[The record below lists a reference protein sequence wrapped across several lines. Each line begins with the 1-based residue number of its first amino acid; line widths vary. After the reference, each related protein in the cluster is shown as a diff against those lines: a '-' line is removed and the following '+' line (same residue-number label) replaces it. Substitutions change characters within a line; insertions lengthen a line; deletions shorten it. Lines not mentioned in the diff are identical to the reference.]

1 MLQVPVEAIADPEML
16 SGVNESDRVILIV
29 DDDLAVKLKLK
40 EWLVDAGYKS
50 LFANT
55 AEQGWRVL
63 TDFARQIW
71 LVVVDVEA
79 PGIYERIAVL
89 DRIVEMAHEKN
100 LQVIVMSS
108 SEETITN
115 AVERG
120 CHDYITKPLI
130 KQLLLKRVSVLKILS
145 SIQAEKE
152 AAKLTIKEDTSSRTL
167 TLHKLVNFWD
177 MRHNFVFPNA
187 VLDNS
192 AVESVMNWSFNIFQ
206 YSDEQLVVLAKFMFS
221 HFNLLNLCGVRADIL
236 ERFLVAIKQGY
247 YDNHYH
253 NWRHA
258 FDVMQAVFVFLV
270 HFCDEWKFTPLE
282 HFALLIAGLCHDL
295 GHPGQNNDYMIRTG
309 SEIAMLYNR
318 RSVLENCHSFL
329 LFRLLSGRPDADILA
344 VLPHDDKSEVERMIM
359 ECILSTDPS
368 LHTKYV
374 KKLCAMSSTSVL
386 LPYQRLL
393 IMQCIVKM
401 ADISNVA
408 RDWDGPGYRWSCL
421 VSQEF
426 FDQGDALKS
435 YSMNVAPFLDRN
447 ATTIGKNSLVFIDG
461 FALPLFQAIGQLFPN
476 FDTNIV
482 PILITNQR
490 KWKEETSKL

>member
-1 MLQVPVEAIADPEML
+1 MPVEATGDPEML
-16 SGVNESDRVILIV
+16 SGVEESDRVILIV
-29 DDDLAVKLKLK
+29 DHDLAVKLMLK
-40 EWLVDAGYKS
+40 EWLGDAGYKS

-63 TDFARQIW
+63 MDFARQIW
-71 LVVVDVEA
+71 LVIVDVEA
-79 PGIYERIAVL
+79 PGIHERIALL

-108 SEETITN
+108 SEETIAD
-115 AVERG
+115 AVDRG

-130 KQLLLKRVSVLKILS
+130 KQLLLKRISVLKTLS
-145 SIQAEKE
+145 SIQEKKDAGE
-152 AAKLTIKEDTSSRTL
+152 LEIIKKDSTGGKLTLDTL
-167 TLHKLVNFWD
+167 THFWD
-177 MRHNFVFPNA
+177 MRDHFVFPQI
-187 VLDNS
+187 VLDDGTL
-192 AVESVMNWSFNIFQ
+192 ESVMGWYFNVFQ
-206 YSDEQLVVLAKFMFS
+206 YSEEQLVVLAKFMFTRL
-221 HFNLLNLCGVRADIL
+221 NLLNLCKVRVDAL
-236 ERFLVAIKQGY
+236 ERFLVAIKKGY
-247 YDNHYH
+247 YGNHCH

-270 HFCDEWKFTPLE
+270 HFCDELNFTPLE
-282 HFALLIAGLCHDL
+282 HLALLISGLCHDV
-295 GHPGQNNDYMIRTG
+295 GHPGHNNDYMITTG

-329 LFRLLSGRPDADILA
+329 LFRLLNGRPEADILA
-344 VLPHDDKSEVERMIM
+344 ALAGDEKAEVEGMIM

-368 LHTKYV
+368 RHSKYV
-374 KKLCAMSSTSVL
+374 NRLSAIRSSTPIS
-386 LPYQRLL
+386 PKQRLL

-421 VSQEF
+421 VSQEL

-447 ATTIGKNSLVFIDG
+447 ATTIGKNSLIFIDA
-461 FALPLFQAIGQLFPN
+461 FALPLFKVMGQLFPN
-476 FDTNIV
+476 FETNVV
-482 PILITNQR
+482 PILLTNQK
-490 KWKEETSKL
+490 KWNEESSKL